1 MITIKRGLVVLIVV
15 FISLGGALA
24 FENWDDLNSYNAQ
37 VWGASNYMMMTSGMN
52 LNLVIGEDDVWKT
65 LETDL
70 FATGA
75 EKAQLYSVSKLT
87 SVDGGD
93 TFTSQNSINQLY
105 YIPSGYSLIMSQD
118 IASNGVNGAA
128 TMSSQASL
136 VDPNTNEN
144 IATFSSNS
152 DQYDVDT
159 LINNGLADMGFTM
172 DIDQLRAIQGSVTY
186 STDNTESHGPFTI
199 SYGQTKNLPV
209 DMVQT

>member
-1 MITIKRGLVVLIVV
+1 MITIKKGLVVLIVA

-24 FENWDDLNSYNAQ
+24 FDNWDDLNFYNAQ
-37 VWGASNYMMMTSGMN
+37 GWGKLDYMMMTSGMN
-52 LNLVIGEDDVWKT
+52 LNLVISEDNVWKT

-75 EKAQLYSVSKLT
+75 EKAQLYSVSKFS

-93 TFTSQNSINQLY
+93 IYTSQNSINQLY

-159 LINNGLADMGFTM
+159 LINNGLIDMGFTM
-172 DIDQLRAIQGSVTY
+172 DIDQLRAIQGSTTY

-209 DMVQT
+209 DMAQT